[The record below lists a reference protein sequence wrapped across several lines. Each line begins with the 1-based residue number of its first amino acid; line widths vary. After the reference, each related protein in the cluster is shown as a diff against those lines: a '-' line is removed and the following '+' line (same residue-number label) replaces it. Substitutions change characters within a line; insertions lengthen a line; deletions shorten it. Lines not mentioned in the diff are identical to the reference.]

1 MQETQEITRTNAQQ
15 AGQTV
20 RPDQPYVYPPRYE
33 FREPDWKRWP
43 AYANVTQ
50 EEWESAL
57 WQRQHSIKNLRELA
71 QVWGPY
77 AFIFK
82 TKSHQVFINISGKL
96 CFQTFIIVNQCLNTA
111 VISRY
116 CRRISMKRYK

>member
-77 AFIFK
+77 ADQEFLDDIQADIER
-82 TKSHQVFINISGKL
+82 H
-96 CFQTFIIVNQCLNTA
+96 A
-111 VISRY
+111 MM
-116 CRRISMKRYK
+116 SMLIPPPPNPPAPPMPACPN